1 MKRVH
6 NLVWCLVI
14 LCHSILVAQ
23 RPALKVG
30 NNPATIHN
38 SSVLEVESTTKGF
51 LPPRMT
57 NAQMQAIP
65 SPAQGLIVYCTDCN
79 PVGLMEN
86 DGTPNAPNWQSPG
99 GGSPS
104 ATVVANCNT
113 AGFNTGTYIAGTAL
127 VGRTFTVTL
136 TNNTFSTAIITFAP
150 SDLVLS
156 GLTDMNNLAVG
167 TPTGSPTAL
176 VAGQAT
182 LTAGQSV
189 TVTYP
194 ITGTPGSCG
203 TLQGVWTKLSLSC
216 TKIVGVGTGGLACSS
231 GSWTTPI
238 SPSVSGGLVN
248 NTAYSGSY
256 SIPNI
261 GGNCNLQPESITI
274 SGLTL
279 STTGGILPQS
289 GNLVYTLS
297 GTYTGTT
304 GQAISFTTANGCTIL
319 VGILASCKAIK
330 TQIASS
336 TNGIYW
342 IDPDGASNTIQP
354 MQVRCDMTSH
364 GGGWTLIAKS
374 MTNNADFHYDNARW
388 TTGATLNPTDFDI
401 SSTNTTNAFYN
412 AYNSVLANEVFV
424 DFVTTADLSV
434 FSRPTA
440 ITPRA
445 MATGAEFRS
454 GQSTGCQTCFPW
466 DTGCVYSFEA
476 GAQAIGFN
484 IQTFARVRFGGIS
497 NNEQDFNSV
506 SSGIGFGL
514 SVNEG
519 NVGMFAEFGSG
530 NALSGMWQGCGTSN
544 RSIGTGFLKA
554 LLWVR

>member
-1 MKRVH
+1 MVLLLLAVS
-6 NLVWCLVI
+6 NI
-14 LCHSILVAQ
+14 LYAQ

-30 NNPATIHN
+30 NNPATIN
-38 SSVLEVESTTKGF
+38 GSAAFEVESTTKGL

-57 NAQMQAIP
+57 TAQRDAIAN
-65 SPAQGLIVYCTDCN
+65 PAKGLIIYDTTLDCVVVN
-79 PVGLMEN
+79 K
-86 DGTPNAPNWQSPG
+86 GTQATPSWECIG
-99 GGSPS
+99 GGASS
-104 ATVVANCNT
+104 ATVVANCTT
-113 AGFNTGTYIAGTAL
+113 AGFNAGTYIAGTEL

-136 TNNTFSTAIITFAP
+136 TNNTFSTAIITFAA
-150 SDLVLS
+150 SDLILS
-156 GLTDMNNLAVG
+156 GLDNMNNLQVG

-176 VAGQAT
+176 TGGQAT
-182 LTAGQSV
+182 LTAGESV

-203 TLQGVWTKLSLSC
+203 TLQGVWTKLSLTC
-216 TKIVGVGTGGLACSS
+216 TKIVGVGTGGLVCAS
-231 GSWTTPI
+231 GTWTTPI
-238 SPSVSGGLVN
+238 SPSVSGGLTN
-248 NTAYSGSY
+248 NTSYTGTY

-261 GGNCNLQPESITI
+261 GGNCNLQPETITI
-274 SGLTL
+274 NGLTL
-279 STTGGILPQS
+279 SSTGGNLPVS

-297 GTYTGTT
+297 GVYTGTT
-304 GQAISFTTANGCTIL
+304 GQAVNFATANGCNIL
-319 VGILASCKAIK
+319 VGILSSCKAIK

-336 TNGIYW
+336 TSGLYW
-342 IDPDGASNTIQP
+342 IDPDGASSAVQP
-354 MQVRCDMTSH
+354 IQVRCDMTSN

-374 MTNNADFHYDNARW
+374 MNNNSDFHYDNARW
-388 TTGATLNPTDFDI
+388 ATGATLNPTDFDI
-401 SSTNTTNAFYN
+401 SSANTTNAFYD

-440 ITPRA
+440 ITPKA
-445 MATGAEFRS
+445 MATGAEYRS

-484 IQTFARVRFGGIS
+484 IQTYARVRFGGIS

-506 SSGIGFGL
+506 SSGLGFGL

-519 NVGMFAEFGSG
+519 NVGIHVEYGSG

-544 RSIGTGFLKA
+544 RTIGTSFQKA